1 MAGGLSTRR
10 RLSAADQSFLRLCL
24 GEESDS
30 DDFFSVEGSEGFA
43 SLPETPQS
51 NMHGKTQGEREE
63 DQEHVCDHVTPGCV
77 SYNLFS
83 DDESSN
89 GRAADSD
96 AESDGSQGL
105 ENMFSFSCMEKVAEA
120 LRRGADVQELSL
132 LVEEAMADALEI
144 RLATVSEAEDCENDD
159 SDSSGTITPSMSLDV
174 TGLMTPPQCTTALS
188 PRAVVD
194 SPGSPGSGFSS
205 SPLRPRTTGE
215 LDGRM
220 TPPEGAGGAKAAIML
235 SAAGAGAGSPHTD
248 QERKWAERLQEAL
261 AAAGPSSPP
270 RRAVSMMRRRASA
283 AARVEG
289 DAKEDQDAF
298 TTSSA
303 KARRASIAHNGRLAQ
318 AVKAATTSFRRSLA
332 PLARDASATKLHR
345 TLSSGG
351 AAGEAEEAA
360 EAAQAGEAA
369 RMRKSVAGA
378 CRRHRQS
385 ILLAAEVLEAAGVVG
400 TEAASREEAAASQ
413 GDVDTQLNLVH
424 KAVESARRRHRMSIA
439 QAVEKAVEKT
449 TATDHERE
457 PGICALSVA
466 KPVTTGAEAGAT
478 TSVPLLKLQEVPPC
492 SASCHAPCS
501 GCEGGTSARKAVA
514 RERVDAI
521 VAAAYQ
527 RHEDLRK
534 THTKGKKVPV
544 LGVPRALMQTRVGLP
559 GMRPHV
565 VHCGPARPSPP
576 DPRYGGRT
584 PRVR

>member
-1 MAGGLSTRR
+1 
-10 RLSAADQSFLRLCL
+10 LRHCL

-30 DDFFSVEGSEGFA
+30 EDFFSVEGSEGFA

-51 NMHGKTQGEREE
+51 NMHGETQGEREE
-63 DQEHVCDHVTPGCV
+63 DQEHVCDYVTPGCV

-83 DDESSN
+83 DDESCN
-89 GRAADSD
+89 GSQGDSD

-105 ENMFSFSCMEKVAEA
+105 ENMFSFRCMEKVAEA
-120 LRRGADVQELSL
+120 LRRGADVQELSV

-144 RLATVSEAEDCENDD
+144 RLATVSEDEDCDKDD
-159 SDSSGTITPSMSLDV
+159 LDSSGTITPSMSLDV

-194 SPGSPGSGFSS
+194 SPGSP
-205 SPLRPRTTGE
+205 LRPRTTGE

-220 TPPEGAGGAKAAIML
+220 TPPEGAGGAKAAIMVSQPADPLWAARL
-235 SAAGAGAGSPHTD
+235 SA
-248 QERKWAERLQEAL
+248 AL

-270 RRAVSMMRRRASA
+270 RRAAHARASGMMPRRRASA
-283 AARVEG
+283 AARLRAGLEG
-289 DAKEDQDAF
+289 DATELEQDAF

-303 KARRASIAHNGRLAQ
+303 KARRASIAHNDRLAQ
-318 AVKAATTSFRRSLA
+318 AVKAATTTFRRSLA
-332 PLARDASATKLHR
+332 PLARQR

-351 AAGEAEEAA
+351 ATGEAEEAA

-385 ILLAAEVLEAAGVVG
+385 ILLAAEVLDAAGVVG

-413 GDVDTQLNLVH
+413 GDVDTQLSLVH

-449 TATDHERE
+449 AATDHERE
-457 PGICALSVA
+457 TGVCAQSVA
-466 KPVTTGAEAGAT
+466 KPSGAG
-478 TSVPLLKLQEVPPC
+478 VPLLNLPVPPC
-492 SASCHAPCS
+492 NGLAPGG
-501 GCEGGTSARKAVA
+501 GCGSTSARKGVA
-514 RERVDAI
+514 RERVDSI

-534 THTKGKKVPV
+534 TSKGKKVPV
-544 LGVPRALMQTRVGLP
+544 LGVPRALMHTRVGLP